1 MKKSILV
8 LSLSLIFAVTA
19 FAGNTPHT
27 GYSGCPGGL
36 WYPDEQICCM
46 PGLECPVGRPAPES
60 PADTKDGILA
70 GFLDMLKT
78 IYF

>member
-1 MKKSILV
+1 MKKNILA
-8 LSLSLIFAVTA
+8 LSLITIFAISS

-46 PGLECPVGRPAPES
+46 PGLECPVGGRSVNVPL
-60 PADTKDGILA
+60 DTKDTFVVELIA
-70 GFLDMLKT
+70 IIRNIRF
-78 IYF
+78 

>member
-1 MKKSILV
+1 MKKNIMALLLTLILT
-8 LSLSLIFAVTA
+8 IYT
-19 FAGNTPHT
+19 FAGDTPIMNFA
-27 GYSGCPGGL
+27 GCPGGA

-46 PGLECPVGRPAPES
+46 PGLECPLGRSAPAT

-70 GFLDMLKT
+70 GFIDMLKT